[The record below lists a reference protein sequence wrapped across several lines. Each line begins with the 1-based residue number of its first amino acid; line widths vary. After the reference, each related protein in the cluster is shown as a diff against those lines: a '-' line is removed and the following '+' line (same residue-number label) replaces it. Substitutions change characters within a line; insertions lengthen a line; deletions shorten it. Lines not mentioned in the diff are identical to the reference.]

1 MVLITG
7 GTGFIASRIV
17 PGLIARGESV
27 VCFDLRPN
35 PRRLGTPAEHAR
47 LKIVEGDIAR
57 LEDLVDVVQRHG
69 VSRVIHTAA
78 VLTETCQDSPHT
90 AVRINIVGTANVFE
104 AARLAQVARVV
115 YASSMVVHGSQW
127 DHGDRTLDE
136 DARLAPRTFY
146 AHTKIINEATAAAY
160 SARFGL
166 DCRGLRI
173 AGPFGPGG
181 QMGRP
186 GAEVTRLLT
195 LAAMGHPIVVQLAR
209 GESPPSTYV
218 DDIAEILVR
227 LSFSSTLTRPV
238 YVCSVSTTAIDD
250 IVDMVRRLLP
260 GAPITFGENGARVTL
275 PYRIDAGRL
284 ESDIDYRLPGL
295 EVRMREHINTVRN
308 AHGLPDVG
316 G

>member
-7 GTGFIASRIV
+7 GTGFIASRIAS
-17 PGLIARGESV
+17 GLIARGESV
-27 VCFDLRPN
+27 VCFDLRPDT
-35 PRRLGTPAEHAR
+35 RRLGALAEHAR

-57 LEDLVDVVQRHG
+57 LGDLIDAVQQHG
-69 VSRVIHTAA
+69 VSRIIHTAA
-78 VLTETCQDSPHT
+78 VLTGTCQANPQT
-90 AVRINIVGTANVFE
+90 AVRINIVGTTNVFE

-127 DHGDRTLDE
+127 DHGDGTLDE

-195 LAAMGHPIVVQLAR
+195 LAAMGQPVVVQLAR

-238 YVCSVSTTAIDD
+238 YLCSVSTSAIED
-250 IVDMVRRLLP
+250 IVDTVRRLLP
-260 GAPITFGENGARVTL
+260 NSAITFGENGARVTL
-275 PYRIDAGRL
+275 PYRINAGRL
-284 ESDIDYRLPGL
+284 ESDIDYRLPAL
-295 EVRMREHINTVRN
+295 EVRMREHINSVRS

-316 G
+316 K